1 MEFNVAKII
10 EQIIVIKL
18 SKLTKND
25 DDRDTTL
32 VTDDIVAALEQ
43 VAQELAEDGV
53 IVEIE
58 HV

>member
-1 MEFNVAKII
+1 MAKII